1 MSYKKNVI
9 VVSARRSGTHL
20 LTDLIVNNFGYKSI
34 NYNYIDYTKFTDEMD
49 GFESSMSEGGKVTWT
64 HLHDYKD
71 YHKYN
76 HSIDDQTKLDKFFS
90 ESKII
95 LVYRDV
101 RDIITSCYH
110 RPKI

>member
-9 VVSARRSGTHL
+9 VVATRRSGTS
-20 LTDLIVNNFGYKSI
+20 TELIVNNFGYKSI

-49 GFESSMSEGGKVTWT
+49 GFESSMDEGGKEVTGLIT
-64 HLHDYKD
+64 ENDYKD

-76 HSIDDQTKLDKFFS
+76 HSIDEAQTKLDKFFS

-101 RDIITSCYH
+101 RDIITILLSQT
-110 RPKI
+110 